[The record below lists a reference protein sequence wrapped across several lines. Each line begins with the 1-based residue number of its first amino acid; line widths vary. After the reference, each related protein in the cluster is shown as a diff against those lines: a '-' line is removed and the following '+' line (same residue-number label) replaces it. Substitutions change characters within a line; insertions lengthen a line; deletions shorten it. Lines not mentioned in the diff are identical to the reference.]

1 MPYVVKS
8 VELSARA
15 RGKAKSILADASIE
29 GFKRATIH
37 VEHDANEKMRFVVRP
52 KDTKEAAEKPKLIEL
67 HQKTPYRANSAPYVI
82 GRRAV
87 ELLERLEYPVV
98 LPHAV
103 PLGENDDVILFFL
116 DHLVNVRDMN
126 MHVKAFLYNKL
137 PQNIIYSSAD
147 NSSDQEFWSE
157 VSRMYQDFQLW
168 GQIRSL
174 GD

>member
-15 RGKAKSILADASIE
+15 RGKTKSILADASIE

-37 VEHDANEKMRFVVRP
+37 VEHDGNEKMSFIVRP
-52 KDTKEAAEKPKLIEL
+52 QGTKQSSENPKLIEL
-67 HQKTPYRANSAPYVI
+67 HQTTPYRANSVPYVI

-87 ELLERLEYPVV
+87 ELLEKLEYPVV
-98 LPHAV
+98 LSHAV
-103 PLGENDDVILFFL
+103 SIGENDDVILFFL
-116 DHLVNVRDMN
+116 DRLVNVRDMN
-126 MHVKAFLYNKL
+126 MHAKAFLYNRL
-137 PQNIIYSSAD
+137 PQNVIYSSD
-147 NSSDQEFWSE
+147 DSSSEQEFWSE